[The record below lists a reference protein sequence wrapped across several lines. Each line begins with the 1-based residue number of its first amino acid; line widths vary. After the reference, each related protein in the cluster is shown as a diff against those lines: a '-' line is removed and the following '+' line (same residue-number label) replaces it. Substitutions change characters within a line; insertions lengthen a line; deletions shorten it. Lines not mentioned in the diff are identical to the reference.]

1 MASTAQQVRRA
12 PVERRRRDAEGA
24 RTALVEAAAQL
35 LTERAPNSITGRD
48 IAARAGVNY
57 GLLHH
62 YFGGRDGAL
71 SAGIE
76 WLRASFTAEHGD
88 GAFLRFLGAEGHPY
102 LKAIVRSQVD
112 YPNSVRAGDGFPI
125 GHAIAAA
132 ISARGD
138 GSNPPAPVSAEAKAR
153 AIAAITLQVCYGVF
167 GPALLDA
174 TGVRA
179 DEVPTVEQHLT
190 SLYDHLV
197 LTKGDPT

>member
-1 MASTAQQVRRA
+1 
-12 PVERRRRDAEGA
+12 VERRRRDADGA
-24 RTALVEAAAQL
+24 RAALVEAAAQL

-76 WLRASFTAEHGD
+76 WLRASFTSEHGD
-88 GAFLRFLGAEGHPY
+88 GASLRFLGAEGHPY

-132 ISARGD
+132 IAARGAD
-138 GSNPPAPVSAEAKAR
+138 ASASTAPVSAEAKAR

-179 DEVPTVEQHLT
+179 DELPAVERHLT
-190 SLYDHLV
+190 ALYDHLV
-197 LTKGDPT
+197 LTKGERT

>member
-1 MASTAQQVRRA
+1 MASSAQQVRR
-12 PVERRRRDAEGA
+12 PTVERRRRDAEGA

-62 YFGGRDGAL
+62 YFAGREGAL

-88 GAFLRFLGAEGHPY
+88 GASLRFLGAEGHPY

-112 YPNSVRAGDGFPI
+112 YPNSVHAGDGFPI

-132 ISARGD
+132 IAARG
-138 GSNPPAPVSAEAKAR
+138 GSAPVSAEAKAR
-153 AIAAITLQVCYGVF
+153 AIAAITMQVCYGVF

-179 DEVPTVEQHLT
+179 DEVMSVEHHLAA
-190 SLYDHLV
+190 LYDELV